1 LVVDAAIVVVLPG
14 RVEGDGVI
22 DGSCI
27 GVLSMIKNLQTREE
41 KNKHDLFLFHL
52 LFSMMMVFIYFLFEK
67 QSINKDDSR
76 VYLWALR

>member
-27 GVLSMIKNLQTREE
+27 GVLSMIKNLQKREE
-41 KNKHDLFLFHL
+41 KKN
-52 LFSMMMVFIYFLFEK
+52 MVFFFFVCYF
-67 QSINKDDSR
+67 Q
-76 VYLWALR
+76 